1 MKLKTFAI
9 FIFTLI
15 VLGACTADLNEVVD
29 STYPDGSNK
38 VVKYYENEADTQ
50 ILIKEVGYYPDGKKQ
65 YEGGIDK
72 DKRHGKWTYW
82 YKNGNVWSE
91 GSFNHGLNDGLRT
104 AYHENGKVY
113 QVPCEGAAVNFFL
126 LFHSK
131 NCYNRHPNQRELRKM
146 QR

>member
-82 YKNGNVWSE
+82 YKNGNVRAKA
-91 GSFNHGLNDGLRT
+91 HLITGLMMD
-104 AYHENGKVY
+104 
-113 QVPCEGAAVNFFL
+113 CEQL
-126 LFHSK
+126 TM
-131 NCYNRHPNQRELRKM
+131 KM
-146 QR
+146 GRFITKANTMTEKE